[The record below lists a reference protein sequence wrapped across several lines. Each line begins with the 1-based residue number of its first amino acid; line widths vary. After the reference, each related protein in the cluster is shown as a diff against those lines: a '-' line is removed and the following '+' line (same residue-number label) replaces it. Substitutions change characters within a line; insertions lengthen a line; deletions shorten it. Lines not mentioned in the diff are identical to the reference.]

1 MNATLERPTT
11 RDTMTAKAKGVL
23 ANFIPVISEEG
34 LLNGAVACALES
46 SLQRLTA
53 LLHRRSDK
61 LLLFK

>member
-1 MNATLERPTT
+1 MSTTVKKPTT

-34 LLNGAVACALES
+34 LVNGAVACALES

-53 LLHRRSDK
+53 LLVLS
-61 LLLFK
+61 LLVT